1 MSLRT
6 YEIFAKYI
14 GKASGVKVKLEPNAT
29 PHANPKDK
37 TITLPC
43 NIKEDRTFPALAECI
58 HEACHIRYTTFPI
71 DKVVDDEYEHLIL
84 NAIEDIRIDNKA
96 FHLLP
101 NIRDFYKDLFKEI
114 HDKRPPLSE
123 IKKQPMEARVL
134 CDLIADQE
142 GFHEFKSADTE
153 ANEFIEDYDLGD
165 KVFRARRALDANDL
179 PGVKKIVKDIASCFD
194 VDRKKKNNGN
204 KQAQG
209 RPDPNGIKKGIQTL
223 GKDPSKIW
231 GIDPNGGGTAY
242 SQLGAVATKEQTQR
256 QFQELL
262 KIKEEKNFL
271 SEEGKLNTDN
281 LAAFFTED
289 IDELFTQKRITRPK
303 KSKIILV
310 LDSSGSM
317 GGHLLDGKTNYS
329 VVCKTARAI
338 TDVLD
343 HVNEAEGLCVD
354 YEVAAFDTDYHVLN
368 QDDWERDYHRV
379 YGGGTSVRSAFLT
392 AQKRIT
398 SDQEIEGNKII
409 VFLTDGCV
417 SHHEI
422 AEVKRDILKVN
433 SEVRV
438 MIMGVG
444 ANPQDSFCREI
455 VGDLNILEEDSADDV
470 LMSAIMDALE

>member
-14 GKASGVKVKLEPNAT
+14 GKASGVKVKLEPNAV
-29 PHANPKDK
+29 PCANPKDK
-37 TITLPC
+37 SITLPC
-43 NIKEDRTFPALAECI
+43 NIKEDRVFPALAECI
-58 HEACHIRYTTFPI
+58 HEACHIRYTTFPME
-71 DKVVDDEYEHLIL
+71 KVIDDEYEHLIL

-96 FHLLP
+96 FGMLP
-101 NIRDFYKDLFKEI
+101 NVKGFYSDLFKEI
-114 HDKRPPLSE
+114 HERRPAMSE
-123 IKKQPMEARVL
+123 VKKQPMEARVL

-142 GFHEFKSADTE
+142 GFYEYRSEDKE
-153 ANEFIEDYDLGD
+153 AQEFIEDYDLGD
-165 KVFRARRALDANDL
+165 KSFRARRALDAGDL
-179 PGVKKIVKDIASCFD
+179 SEARKLVKEIASCFD
-194 VDRKKKNNGN
+194 RDRKKKNKNN

-209 RPDPNGIKKGIQTL
+209 RPDPNGIKSGLQKL

-231 GIDPNGGGTAY
+231 GTDPNGSGTAY
-242 SQLGAVATKEQTQR
+242 SQLGAVATREQTQR

-262 KIKEEKNFL
+262 KVKEEKNFL
-271 SEEGKLNTDN
+271 SEEGRLNTEN

-317 GGHLLDGKTNYS
+317 GGQLLDGKTNHS
-329 VVCKTARAI
+329 VVCKTAKAI

-343 HVNEAEGLCVD
+343 HVNEAEGLCVE
-354 YEVAAFDTDYHVLN
+354 YEVASFDTRYHVLD
-368 QDDWERDYHRV
+368 QDNWEADYHKH
-379 YGGGTSVRSAFLT
+379 YGGGTAVREAFLT

-422 AEVKRDILKVN
+422 AAVKKDILKVN

-444 ANPQDSFCREI
+444 ADPQDSFCREI
-455 VGDLNILEEDSADDV
+455 VGDLNILEEESADTV
-470 LMSAIMDALE
+470 LMDAIMDALE